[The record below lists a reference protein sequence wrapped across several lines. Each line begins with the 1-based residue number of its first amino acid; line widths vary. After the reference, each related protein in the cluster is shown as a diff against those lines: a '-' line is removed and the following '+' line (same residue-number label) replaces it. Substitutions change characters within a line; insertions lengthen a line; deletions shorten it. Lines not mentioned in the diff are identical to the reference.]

1 MIRPAGKAA
10 RGPSELAETALRSAV
25 LIPGLES
32 ITTGFPA
39 WAVLGKLEDF
49 LPEFPDTS
57 PVPHPPNTSASSLFA
72 THWQDITFPLATVI
86 LTGTG
91 ILDPTAWFFRYK

>member
-1 MIRPAGKAA
+1 M
-10 RGPSELAETALRSAV
+10 
-25 LIPGLES
+25 
-32 ITTGFPA
+32 
-39 WAVLGKLEDF
+39 GKLEGF

-57 PVPHPPNTSASSLFA
+57 PVPHPPNTSVSSLFA
-72 THWQDITFPLATVI
+72 THWQDITFPLTTVI